1 MAGLILVNT
10 IIDFGVWRSCR
21 TRLDLQ
27 VQEVEIQV
35 TTKLSGKNMAQNKK
49 VEKVVKQK
57 KPEVEEP
64 EEKGEV

>member
-57 KPEVEEP
+57 KPEVEET